1 MQSKDRQYPMQS
13 KNVCGVDALYDWF
26 VRLNI
31 SKGSPFSVCNSI
43 IQGWQLNIISTLDD
57 SNFIQKLKNKL

>member
-43 IQGWQLNIISTLDD
+43 IQGW
-57 SNFIQKLKNKL
+57 